1 MNFGEFMSKLRVFS
15 VATMMAGMT
24 VFALPSMSAELI
36 QNGGFESF
44 GPDVYS
50 ITSWNTAEEGIL
62 GSVLAQSG
70 TVTDASG
77 RNTVGAASGTFYGL
91 LDAAQISNQAL
102 FQTFT
107 TGAVNSATLSFQMF
121 VNNQSA
127 NGTQINNTGLDY
139 TTGGTYDAN
148 QHVRVDLLTAGAG
161 AFSTS
166 SADVMQSFYLGG
178 SNGNN
183 VIGGDVAN
191 PYLNYSFDISSLIAG
206 GGTYT
211 LRFASVAN
219 ENQMQLGIDN
229 VSLFVTPVPEVET
242 YGMFLMGL
250 TSIGLIRRRGNSKQF
265 SK

>member
-1 MNFGEFMSKLRVFS
+1 MSKLRV
-15 VATMMAGMT
+15 VTLATMMAGLSA
-24 VFALPSMSAELI
+24 FALPSMSAELI

-44 GPDVYS
+44 GADVYN

-70 TVTDASG
+70 TVTDASV
-77 RNTVGAASGTFYGL
+77 RNTVGVGSGSYYGL

-107 TGAVNSATLSFQMF
+107 TGAVNSATLNFQMF

-127 NGTQINNTGLDY
+127 NGTQINTAGLDY
-139 TTGGTYDAN
+139 TTGGSYDAN

-166 SADVMQSFYLGG
+166 NADVLQSFYLGG
-178 SNGNN
+178 SNGSN

-191 PYLNYSFDISSLIAG
+191 PYINYSFDLSSLMST

-219 ENQMQLGIDN
+219 ENQMQMGIDN
-229 VSLFVTPVPEVET
+229 VSLSVTPVPEIET
-242 YGMFLMGL
+242 YGMLLMGL
-250 TSIGLIRRRGNSKQF
+250 ATIGLINRRRNKKSI
-265 SK
+265 

>member
-1 MNFGEFMSKLRVFS
+1 MSKLRVIS

-24 VFALPSMSAELI
+24 AFALPSVSAELI

-44 GPDVYS
+44 GPDVYN

-77 RNTVGAASGTFYGL
+77 RNTVGAASGSYYGL

-127 NGTQINNTGLDY
+127 NGTQINNAGLDY

-161 AFSTS
+161 PFSTS
-166 SADVMQSFYLGG
+166 NTDVLQSFYLGG
-178 SNGNN
+178 SNGSNL
-183 VIGGDVAN
+183 IGGDVAN
-191 PYLNYSFDISSLIAG
+191 PYLNYSFDLSSLMAA

-219 ENQMQLGIDN
+219 ENQLQLGIDN
-229 VSLFVTPVPEVET
+229 VSLSVTPVPEIET
-242 YGMFLMGL
+242 YGMLLMGL
-250 TSIGLIRRRGNSKQF
+250 ATISFITRRRNNKSV
-265 SK
+265 